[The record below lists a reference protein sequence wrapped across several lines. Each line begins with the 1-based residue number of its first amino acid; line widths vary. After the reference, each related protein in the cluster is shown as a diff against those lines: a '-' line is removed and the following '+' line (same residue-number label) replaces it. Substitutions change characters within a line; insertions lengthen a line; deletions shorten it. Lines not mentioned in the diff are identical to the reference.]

1 MEPFNKT
8 DIHDLVNDNKDKY
21 YVPAEL
27 FDGMQYKLVRLEVKW
42 AYVACLNVMI
52 KSPMF
57 DKENNAYIKDDSPM
71 IIETLKKIANKKVD
85 SEKIAGYLN
94 ELEEAGLV
102 ERQGRNVYLKRIVDI
117 F

>member
-1 MEPFNKT
+1 MELF
-8 DIHDLVNDNKDKY
+8 DKESLYEIKKATTTQY

-52 KSPMF
+52 KHAQY
-57 DKENNAYIKDDSPM
+57 DKKNLAFIKDDSPA
-71 IIETLKKIANKKVD
+71 IVESLKVLANKTVD
-85 SEKIAGYLN
+85 REKIAGYLSEMEDEKLIVRDGKN
-94 ELEEAGLV
+94 I
-102 ERQGRNVYLKRIVDI
+102 YLRKIVSI